1 MGLNRCPKA
10 NDAGRALDH
19 VVDEGKSEK
28 CGEEDT
34 RSHGKR
40 MVDNERERSEEGEK
54 SPKCSEDEPARALS
68 RGNHLNVAEIKSLVT
83 FDQDQ
88 LFN

>member
-1 MGLNRCPKA
+1 MGLNRCPEA
-10 NDAGRALDH
+10 NNAGRALDH

-28 CGEEDT
+28 CGEEGARGD
-34 RSHGKR
+34 GKR
-40 MVDNERERSEEGEK
+40 MVDNEKERSEEGEK
-54 SPKCSEDEPARALS
+54 SPKSSEDEPARALS
-68 RGNHLNVAEIKSLVT
+68 RGNHLNVAEIKSLVP